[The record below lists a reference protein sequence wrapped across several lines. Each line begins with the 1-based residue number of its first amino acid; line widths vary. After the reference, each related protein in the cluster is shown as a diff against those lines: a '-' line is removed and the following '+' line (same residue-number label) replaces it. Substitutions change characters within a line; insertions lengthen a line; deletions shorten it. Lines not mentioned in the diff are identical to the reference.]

1 MFTSSN
7 YKNKELPMKLRN
19 LALGLVLAAL
29 MGVAQDAKKT
39 DAQPPKE
46 AQDPVCGMMV
56 ETATAQKTEYKGKT
70 YYFCSIDDKKEF
82 DKAPSTY
89 IKLDKK
95 DTTKK

>member
-1 MFTSSN
+1 M
-7 YKNKELPMKLRN
+7 NKEEFPVTLRK
-19 LALGLVLAAL
+19 LALALALAAPVSVEF
-29 MGVAQDAKKT
+29 GAAQDAKKT
-39 DAQPPKE
+39 DEKPPKE

-56 ETATAQKTEYKGKT
+56 ETATAPKTDYKGKT
-70 YYFCSIDDKKEF
+70 YYFCSIDEKKEF

>member
-1 MFTSSN
+1 
-7 YKNKELPMKLRN
+7 MKLRN
-19 LALGLVLAAL
+19 LALVLALAAFS
-29 MGVAQDAKKT
+29 VAQDSKKA
-39 DAQPPKE
+39 DEKQAAKE

-56 ETATAQKTEYKGKT
+56 ETANAPKSEFKGKT
-70 YYFCSIDDKKEF
+70 YYFCSIDEKKEF